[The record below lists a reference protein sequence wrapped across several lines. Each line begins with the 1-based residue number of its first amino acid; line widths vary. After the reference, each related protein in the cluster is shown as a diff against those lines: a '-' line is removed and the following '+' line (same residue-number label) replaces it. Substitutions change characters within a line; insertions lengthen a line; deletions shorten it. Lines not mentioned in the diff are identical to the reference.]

1 MPFSTSF
8 PLHMNQC
15 HLSIRLLAQIALLLI
30 LTSSVLAQNVTISGY
45 VTDASSGEALIGAT
59 VFDMRSSKG
68 VVANSFGFYSLT
80 LPRDSVDL
88 RVSFIGYKTS
98 RLNQMLRSNEV
109 INFALSGQVE
119 IAEVEIV
126 GERTESE
133 ISSPQMSRVDI
144 SLDKVK
150 ALPVFLGERDVLKTI
165 QLMPGVQSG
174 SEGASGLYVRGGG
187 PDQNLILLDG
197 VPIYNASHLFGF
209 FSIFN
214 TDALNSVELIKGGF
228 PAEYGGRLSSV
239 IDMRMKEGHAKEL
252 KGEGGIGLVASRLTL
267 EGPIL
272 KDRMSFMV
280 SARRT
285 YIDFLARPLIR
296 NAGDGADGGYYF
308 YDLNGKVNYRF
319 SERSRLFV
327 SGYFGRDRFFAKDT
341 YRYNQDE
348 PVEETFRADLGWGN
362 AIAAVR
368 WNYIFGPR
376 LFSNTT
382 LTYSQYDFEVG
393 SSFEQRGTG
402 SGSSFYERQ
411 GISYGS
417 GIRDWGAKIDF
428 NYYPAPDHRVKFG
441 TAYTY
446 HNFIPGVSRISV
458 FADVLSNDIVLGSSE
473 IFANELSMYV
483 QDDWSVTDRLRINGG
498 LHLGSFFVRQ
508 ESYLSLQPRF
518 SASYLINELTALK
531 ASYAN
536 MAQFLHLLSNAGIGL
551 PTDLWVPPTDRIRP
565 QFADQVAAGIVRTL
579 PKGYQISL
587 EGYYK
592 WMRNLIE
599 YKDGA
604 SFVSSASNWEDLV
617 ATGTGT
623 SYGAELL
630 FEKKLGKTS
639 GWIGYTLAW
648 ANRQFEELN
657 FGREFPYR
665 YDRRHD
671 VSFALT
677 HVFNDRVDI
686 GVVWVYGT
694 GNAVSLPI
702 ERYQRLPEIN
712 GNNFFQQDI
721 GHIESRNNY
730 RMAAYHRLDLG
741 VNLHRKTRWGE
752 RTWNIGV
759 YNAYSRQNPFF
770 LYFSFDEFGNQRLTQ
785 FSLFPIIP
793 SVTYNF
799 KF

>member
-1 MPFSTSF
+1 MLRMNTFS
-8 PLHMNQC
+8 
-15 HLSIRLLAQIALLLI
+15 LSLKAFSGLIYFLVLTTVVAAQGNATL
-30 LTSSVLAQNVTISGY
+30 SGH
-45 VTDASSGEALIGAT
+45 VTDAASGEVLIGAT
-59 VFDMRSSKG
+59 VYDMRTGKG
-68 VVANSFGFYSLT
+68 VVTNAFGFYSLT
-80 LPRDSVDL
+80 LPKDSIDL
-88 RVSFIGYKTS
+88 RVSFIGFTTS
-98 RLNQMLRSNEV
+98 RVQKKLSNSEV
-109 INFALSGQVE
+109 INFALGGQVE

-126 GERTESE
+126 GERVESD
-133 ISSPQMSRVDI
+133 ISNPQMGRVDI

-239 IDMRMKEGHAKEL
+239 IDMRMKEGNAKKL
-252 KGEGGIGLVASRLTL
+252 HGEGGIGLVASRLTL

-285 YIDFLARPLIR
+285 YIDVLARPIIR
-296 NAGDGADGGYYF
+296 AQADGADGGYHF
-308 YDLNGKVNYRF
+308 YDLNGKVNYKF
-319 SERSRLFV
+319 SDRSRLFL
-327 SGYFGRDRFFAKDT
+327 SGYLGRDRFFAKDT
-341 YRYNQDE
+341 YRYNRDE
-348 PVEETFRADLGWGN
+348 PVEESFRADLGWGN
-362 AIAAVR
+362 AIAALR
-368 WNYIFGPR
+368 WNYIFSPQ

-393 SSFEQRGTG
+393 SSFELRGT
-402 SGSSFYERQ
+402 SPGSSFYQRQ
-411 GISYGS
+411 GITYGS

-441 TAYTY
+441 AGYTY
-446 HNFIPGVSRISV
+446 HTFIPGISRITE
-458 FADVLSNDIVLGSSE
+458 FGDVLANDLVIGSSE
-473 IFANELSMYV
+473 IFANELSVYI
-483 QDDWSVTDRLRINGG
+483 QDDWSINDRFRINGG
-498 LHLGSFFVRQ
+498 LHMGSFFVRE
-508 ESYLSLQPRF
+508 ESYFSLQPRI
-518 SASYLINELTALK
+518 SASYLINELTSVK

-579 PKGYQISL
+579 PKGYQVSL

-592 WMRNLIE
+592 IMRNLIE

-617 ATGTGT
+617 ATGNGT
-623 SYGAELL
+623 SYGAEVL
-630 FEKKLGKTS
+630 FEKKMGKTS

-648 ANRQFEELN
+648 ANRQFDELN

-665 YDRRHD
+665 FDRRHD
-671 VSFALT
+671 LSVALT
-677 HVFNDRVDI
+677 HVFSERVDI

-702 ERYQRLPEIN
+702 ERYQRLPDA
-712 GNNFFQQDI
+712 GLNNFFQPEV

-730 RMAAYHRLDLG
+730 RMAAYHRLDIG
-741 VNLHRKTRWGE
+741 VNLHKTTKWGE
-752 RTWNIGV
+752 RTWNLGV

-770 LYFSFDEFGNQRLTQ
+770 LYFSFDEAGNQRLTQ
-785 FSLFPIIP
+785 FALFPIIP
-793 SVTYNF
+793 SFTYNF